1 MTISNESIRT
11 LLQECRG
18 YVELAC
24 NNEQAGSEKA
34 PQVLAQIDELLTG
47 EAIDQ
52 HLHQPTSASV
62 QFTFRHPVSGEEVS
76 VFMSLTEIQ
85 EKLSDEI
92 YDKLASSVC
101 SCEPIGETNVV
112 DCNCSDHVDEY
123 DLLPVPV
130 IAPRTERLSNR
141 YGIDGDYF
149 GKNLARTIRGFDSFT
164 PDELA
169 RHLFRLGLVAD
180 SSVLKEQEFSGWAA
194 VALEFLNSLI
204 WDEVGVD
211 TLAKLR
217 RGQGVNTDSGRLWLA
232 AHDFVENTPTTAPLP
247 YQTRVRSWLLECFG
261 VAIAGDRIERN
272 HRFLEEA
279 LELVQS
285 CGCTESEAQQLVQY
299 VFSRPVG
306 EISQELGGT
315 MVTLAALAAAH
326 NLSMHRAGEAELAR
340 IAQPEVMDLI
350 RSKQLSK
357 PSMSPLPGAYPGRA
371 PFEPNTASE
380 HRP

>member
-1 MTISNESIRT
+1 MTSSTESIRS

-18 YVELAC
+18 YVEQAY
-24 NNEQAGSEKA
+24 NNEQAGSEQA
-34 PQVLAQIDELLTG
+34 PLVLAQIDEFLNG
-47 EAIDQ
+47 EAID
-52 HLHQPTSASV
+52 LHQQPGASV
-62 QFTFRHPVSGEEVS
+62 KFTFRHPVSGEEVS
-76 VFMSLTEIQ
+76 VAMSLKEIQ
-85 EKLSDEI
+85 ENLSNEL
-92 YDKLASSVC
+92 YDKLAESVC
-101 SCEPIGETNVV
+101 SCEPVGETNVV
-112 DCNCSDHVDEY
+112 DCNCGDHVDEFV
-123 DLLPVPV
+123 LQPVPE

-149 GKNLARTIRGFDSFT
+149 GKNLARTIRDFDSFT

-180 SSVLKEQEFSGWAA
+180 SNVLKEHEFSGWAA
-194 VALEFLNSLI
+194 VALEFLNSLM
-204 WDEVGVD
+204 WDEVGVN

-217 RGQGVNTDSGRLWLA
+217 KGQGVNTDSGRLWLA
-232 AHDFVENTPTTAPLP
+232 AHVFVENVPATAPLP
-247 YQTRVRSWLLECFG
+247 YQTRVRSWMLECFG

-306 EISQELGGT
+306 EVSQELGGT

-326 NLSMHRAGEAELAR
+326 GLNMHRAGEAELAR
-340 IAQPEVMDLI
+340 ILQPEVMDRI
-350 RSKQLSK
+350 REKQLSK

-371 PFEPNTASE
+371 PFQPNQTPENRA
-380 HRP
+380 